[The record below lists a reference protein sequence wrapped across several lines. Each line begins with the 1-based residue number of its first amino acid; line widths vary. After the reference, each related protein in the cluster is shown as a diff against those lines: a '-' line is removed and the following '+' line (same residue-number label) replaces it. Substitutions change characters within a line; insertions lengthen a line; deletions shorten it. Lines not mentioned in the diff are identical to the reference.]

1 MFSHPIDLLE
11 YLEHASI
18 MCSNNALSYE
28 RQNDPVLVT
37 VPSASYRISLSHIAY
52 LFIEYP
58 KNMITGITGTS
69 QADCVVLIASNP
81 SHAAHRLRHRKES
94 VGAVTHDNLNKAINF
109 CRDANET

>member
-1 MFSHPIDLLE
+1 
-11 YLEHASI
+11 
-18 MCSNNALSYE
+18 
-28 RQNDPVLVT
+28 
-37 VPSASYRISLSHIAY
+37 
-52 LFIEYP
+52 
-58 KNMITGITGTS
+58 MITGITGTS